1 MSFFC
6 IMPGFKA
13 VLPSLPY
20 LYLSLSISLS
30 ISISLY
36 RRSSKAAPNFISWFD
51 KNGFNSMCFYQ
62 CAFKV
67 EKFMISGRNNS
78 CSRMGLE
85 RKLCRLIPW
94 DFRSPINSYQDPSLV
109 HPGTK
114 PQKILSLFLFLSFAG
129 PQKWFL
135 LSFSVILLR
144 SSYSMLFFQYAF
156 KVGILIDGKNN
167 YFEFYMVSLLHYL
180 LPTNHPPSPHPHP
193 HPSYKIV

>member
-1 MSFFC
+1 ML
-6 IMPGFKA
+6 GFEA

-20 LYLSLSISLS
+20 LSLSLSCF
-30 ISISLY
+30 LY
-36 RRSSKAAPNFISWFD
+36 RRSTKALLFFSWFD

-114 PQKILSLFLFLSFAG
+114 PQKILSLSLSLFRRSSKVVFTFIFCYPLEKFLFYALPPPSLFLSLSQVLKSSFYFH
-129 PQKWFL
+129 FL
-135 LSFSVILLR
+135 LSI
-144 SSYSMLFFQYAF
+144 
-156 KVGILIDGKNN
+156 
-167 YFEFYMVSLLHYL
+167 
-180 LPTNHPPSPHPHP
+180 
-193 HPSYKIV
+193 